1 MSGDITAAERM
12 DRIYRNQRHIYD
24 LTRKYFLLGRDRLIE
39 RLEPKPGDNVLEIGC
54 GTGRNLIVAARRYP
68 RSRFFGIDI
77 SSVML
82 GSATQAIA
90 RAQLSSRVVVA
101 RADATGFDPVT
112 LFGQPQVAR
121 AFLSYSLSMI
131 PAWETVLDNAMRSLS
146 ASGELHVIDFGRL
159 ERLPPWF
166 DAALRNWLR
175 VFEVTPCDD
184 MELRLAQLADQIGA
198 SMTIERPYGGYAQY
212 AVVRRDIPRSLR
224 DNVSHS
230 GKGRDR

>member
-1 MSGDITAAERM
+1 MSVDITAAERM
-12 DRIYRNQRHIYD
+12 DRIYRHQQHIYD

-82 GSATQAIA
+82 GSASQAIA

-101 RADATGFDPVT
+101 RADATAFDPVM
-112 LFGQPQVAR
+112 LFGQPHFGR

-131 PAWETVLDNAMRSLS
+131 PAWRTVLDNAVRSLA

-159 ERLPPWF
+159 ERLPSWF
-166 DAALRNWLR
+166 DTALRNWLR
-175 VFEVTPCDD
+175 AFEVTPRDD
-184 MELRLAQLADQIGA
+184 MEPHLAQLADQIGA

-212 AVVRRDIPRSLR
+212 AVVRCDIRRSLLGSA
-224 DNVSHS
+224 SHG
-230 GKGRDR
+230 GKDCGR